1 MACVAERGQLVNRMA
16 RSTTSYLVRAAR
28 QPVGWQPW
36 GRDAFELAARLDR
49 PILLYV
55 GSDDCRLCALMD
67 REAYA
72 DPELG
77 VLIDSLFVPVRVDRD
92 ARPDVARRYE
102 TAVQTLA
109 GLRGLPLTV
118 FLTPDGAAFFGG
130 TFFPADDPV
139 TGRGLR
145 QILPE
150 VARSY
155 RERRVFVLRHAALV
169 RELAVVRS
177 AVGAGP
183 LRAEVVRREIEGVRR
198 SLLSAARG
206 RASPGSVAH
215 AQAIGLMLAEYRGTG
230 DTLWLAAATAG
241 LDLLLD
247 SLVAPPTPPSL
258 GREDPP
264 QLLRAALLGPLAA
277 AAGATGRDGYRE
289 AAGRLARQVARD
301 LGEGGGGDTYAD
313 QAAFRIAALLE
324 TAPALGEPGLVEQ
337 ARLALEALL
346 KRMYAPGRG
355 VRHASDGDVVRLLQD
370 QVQVAAACLAAHRAL
385 DRLSAGGP
393 SRFLLV
399 AQDLAAVLDRD
410 FADSAGGYYDSAR
423 PDPAAPALADRTKQV
438 LDDVLPSGNASAAR
452 LLLGLADV
460 TGDARYRQR
469 ARATLEAFAGLIG
482 GEGVR
487 VASYLEAAQAVL
499 PR

>member
-1 MACVAERGQLVNRMA
+1 MA

-49 PILLYV
+49 PVLLYV

-92 ARPDVARRYE
+92 ARPDVARWYE
-102 TAVQTLA
+102 SAVQTLA

-155 RERRVFVLRHAALV
+155 RERREFVFRHAALV
-169 RELAVVRS
+169 RELAVARS
-177 AVGAGP
+177 ALGGGAGP
-183 LRAEVVRREIEGVRR
+183 LRSEVVRREIDGVRR
-198 SLLSAARG
+198 TLGAAARG
-206 RASPGSVAH
+206 PASPGGVAH
-215 AQAIGLMLAEYRGTG
+215 AQAIGLMLAEYRWSG
-230 DTLWLAAATAG
+230 DTVWLAAAIAG

-247 SLVAPPTPPSL
+247 SLVAPGL

-264 QLLRAALLGPLAA
+264 PLLRAALLRQLAA
-277 AAGATGRDGYRE
+277 AAGPTGRDGYRE
-289 AAGRLARQVARD
+289 AARRLARQLVRD
-301 LGEGGGGDTYAD
+301 LGERDRRDIYAD
-313 QAAFRIAALLE
+313 QEAFRIGALLE
-324 TAPALGEPGLVEQ
+324 AAPALGEPELVEQ

-346 KRMYAPGRG
+346 KRVYAPGRG
-355 VRHASDGDVVRLLQD
+355 VRHAPDGDIVGLLQD
-370 QVQVAAACLAAHRAL
+370 QVQVAVACLAAYRAL
-385 DRLSAGGP
+385 GRTAAAGAP
-393 SRFLLV
+393 PLLNRFLAV
-399 AQDLAAVLDRD
+399 AQDLAAILDRD

-438 LDDVLPSGNASAAR
+438 LDDVLPGANAWAAH
-452 LLLGLADV
+452 LLLDLADV
-460 TGDARYRQR
+460 TGDARYRER
-469 ARATLEAFAGLIG
+469 ARATLQAFAGLIG
-482 GEGVR
+482 GEGVGA
-487 VASYLEAAQAVL
+487 ASYLAAAREAL